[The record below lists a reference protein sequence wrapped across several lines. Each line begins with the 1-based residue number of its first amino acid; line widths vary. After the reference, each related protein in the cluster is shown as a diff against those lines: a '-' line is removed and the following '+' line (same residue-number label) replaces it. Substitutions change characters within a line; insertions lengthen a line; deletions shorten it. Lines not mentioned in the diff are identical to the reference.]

1 MDRTAVLSIDQGLFS
16 FPKPTFKHLVGYV
29 FSGLLMFG
37 ALALYLSSVSIPD
50 VPRVEEATVI
60 PYLHDD
66 MASYDYGP
74 LQGGYDSEEYAAQA
88 AFVVVP
94 LELVDGSL
102 LTTVA
107 VGLKIKRTAV
117 ANTHTVRAWPRLNR

>member
-16 FPKPTFKHLVGYV
+16 FPKPTFKHMVGYF

-60 PYLHDD
+60 PYLHDN

-94 LELVDGSL
+94 LELVDGVIAYDSCSWDEDHEN
-102 LTTVA
+102 
-107 VGLKIKRTAV
+107 GGGQ
-117 ANTHTVRAWPRLNR
+117 